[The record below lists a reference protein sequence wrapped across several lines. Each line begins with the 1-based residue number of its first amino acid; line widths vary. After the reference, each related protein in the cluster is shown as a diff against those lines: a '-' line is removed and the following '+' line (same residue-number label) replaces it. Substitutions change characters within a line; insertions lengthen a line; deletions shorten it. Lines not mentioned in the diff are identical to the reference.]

1 MAKKAPDMY
10 ENKKRE
16 KLPVEGNVLRIP
28 DGKINENQPENSHKG
43 HRERLRK
50 RFLNDGLENFEDHNA
65 LELLLFY
72 SIPMKDTNEEAH
84 ALMHRF
90 GTLSEVFDADFD
102 ELCKVKGISTRTA
115 TLIKLMPE
123 LFRKYE
129 MDKLSNDEMHL
140 NSAGLIAEFAS
151 KHFKGINHEQLYVLC
166 LDKNCKKLRFDLIS
180 EGTVNATMI
189 NNRKITEAAV
199 LSNAAS
205 IVLVHN
211 HPSGVTAPSSMDIA
225 ATTNIVEAMDAIGI
239 RVNDHII
246 IGHGGDYFS
255 FRNNRKWRQLL

>member
-10 ENKKRE
+10 ENRKRE
-16 KLPVEGNVLRIP
+16 KLSVEGNITRIP
-28 DGKINENQPENSHKG
+28 EGKINESKLENSHKG
-43 HRERLRK
+43 HRERLRN
-50 RFLNDGLENFEDHNA
+50 RFLKDGLAGFEDHNV

-84 ALMHRF
+84 TLMHRF

-129 MDKLSNDEMHL
+129 MDKLSNDEMYL
-140 NSAGLIAEFAS
+140 NSAELIAEFAS
-151 KHFKGINHEQLYVLC
+151 KYFKGVNHEQLYVLC

-189 NNRKITEAAV
+189 NNRKITESAV

-205 IVLVHN
+205 IVLIHN
-211 HPSGVTAPSSMDIA
+211 HPSGVTAPSSMDIN
-225 ATTNIVEAMDAIGI
+225 ATTNIVEAMESIGI

-246 IGHGGDYFS
+246 IGHGGEYFS
-255 FRNNRKWRQLL
+255 FRNNRKWKQLL

>member
-1 MAKKAPDMY
+1 MY
-10 ENKKRE
+10 ENKKGE
-16 KLPVEGNVLRIP
+16 KYSVEGNVLKTNKG
-28 DGKINENQPENSHKG
+28 GKNTKENENVHKG
-43 HRERLRK
+43 HRERLRQD
-50 RFLNDGLENFEDHNA
+50 FLNGGLDVFQEHNA

-84 ALMHRF
+84 ALINRF
-90 GTLSEVFDADFD
+90 GSLSEVFDADFD
-102 ELCKVKGISTRTA
+102 ALCQVKGISTRTA
-115 TLIKLMPE
+115 TLIKLMPA

-129 MDKLSNDEMHL
+129 MDKLNRDEMYL
-140 NSAGLIAEFAS
+140 NTASLIAEFAS

-189 NNRKITEAAV
+189 NNRKITECAV

-225 ATTNIVEAMDAIGI
+225 ATTAIVQAMESIGI

-246 IGHGGDYFS
+246 IGHGGEFFS
-255 FRNNRKWRQLL
+255 FRNNRKWKQIL